1 MAQKASKL
9 RENLLLIYGHLTRK
23 DFTTR
28 RAESNWIDGES
39 FDKLIKAILK
49 PSNFQAVIYWK
60 VMKSPQNL
68 ENN

>member
-39 FDKLIKAILK
+39 FDKLIRASGTLKAILK
-49 PSNFQAVIYWK
+49 PSNFQAVIY
-60 VMKSPQNL
+60 
-68 ENN
+68 